1 MISTARRER
10 SRHSPAETPC
20 AVVNDPDVKNQLP
33 AALVMQEAPYHSA
46 AVVQIHDILTRY
58 GKSLEGGEPIVASNL
73 LVLFD
78 SAGTPTRIIPDIF
91 VAFAA
96 IEYLESSFRVPSE
109 RNLRMLVLEVL
120 SKGTHKK
127 DRLTKM
133 LSYAEMGAQEYW
145 LFDPTG
151 KLQVPRLQGFRLADG
166 RYVRIPGSGESREDA
181 VHSEILCADLYLEGR
196 AMRLATSTP
205 VQDPPTS
212 SELQE
217 FWDKHNRDRRIQERL
232 ALREHSG
239 DPTVESQRSKRR
251 VVQPSLSEE
260 GG

>member
-1 MISTARRER
+1 MARRKR
-10 SRHSPAETPC
+10 SRHSPTETPC

-46 AVVQIHDILTRY
+46 AVVQIQDILTRY

-91 VAFAA
+91 VAFEA
-96 IEYLESSFRVPSE
+96 IEYLESSFRVPRE

-127 DRLTKM
+127 DRSTKM

-151 KLQVPRLQGFRLADG
+151 KLQVPRLKGFRLADG
-166 RYVRIPGSGESREDA
+166 KYVRIPGSGESREDA
-181 VHSEILCADLYLEGR
+181 VHSEILCTDLYLDGQALQLASAR
-196 AMRLATSTP
+196 ARDVLTL
-205 VQDPPTS
+205 

-217 FWDKHNRDRRIQERL
+217 FWKKHSRSQESLPFDEQNGDL
-232 ALREHSG
+232 ALESRSPRRKAV
-239 DPTVESQRSKRR
+239 DPS
-251 VVQPSLSEE
+251 PSEE
-260 GG
+260 GV